1 MVVLERLHVDF
12 RKFILIFLNYINSN
26 QEIIFYI
33 QNIAIRNETTIC
45 SKPLKHSNESSII
58 KVCCFKL
65 NHLRSTQ
72 K

>member
-45 SKPLKHSNESSII
+45 SKTIET
-58 KVCCFKL
+58 FKWIFYHQGL
-65 NHLRSTQ
+65 LL
-72 K
+72 